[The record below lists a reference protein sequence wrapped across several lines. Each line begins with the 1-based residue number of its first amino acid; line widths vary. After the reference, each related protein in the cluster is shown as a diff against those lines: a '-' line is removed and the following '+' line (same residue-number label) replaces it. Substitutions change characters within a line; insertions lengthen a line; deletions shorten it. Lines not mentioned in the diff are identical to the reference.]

1 MVANG
6 KADVADWTAGA
17 DPFTGFAETNVNTPS
32 ILNTYDSSYMTD
44 FFRNPDGMGDQFG
57 DWFVNQ
63 PNIKVDG
70 SSFAPLP
77 NFEPT
82 SHNVTTPPITPGGHG
97 AQHPLNHPAHP
108 QHMPMPSHVPEY
120 MQHDGIDG
128 GSFLEE
134 NALSAASG
142 LFQMHRVGRQ
152 IPSISQPTAQHIN
165 GAIAGGNWSS
175 GQVGHQMIGGQG
187 QQGGQDNL
195 QSPLTPSGRQS
206 SNSYHSLPQ
215 HLNPLHADSV
225 PRSQH
230 WQPAWLDSQQQAVP
244 GARYPVQPQTNQQF
258 DIYSSAF
265 TSGAMSSTLSAQPR
279 SYSGQRPTEMPF
291 GTDINFTGRHYQPPR
306 GIIPREDEKGS
317 NLNNVPFAGE
327 LVARGHSH
335 AHPVTSSPISHPH
348 QRHNLPTYA
357 NFVQTQSS
365 PAMMGGLPAPSPL
378 TSSHRHSL
386 PVSEMAR
393 GKIESLDPSD
403 DDGDFDEKQP
413 RKRRKSQAQLE
424 DDEEY
429 TPTIHMKTPNPKRA
443 PKAARSGD
451 GADDDSFDN
460 NHTATSSRSKQSKR
474 RKMSAAARASPSS
487 QEYGTPRI
495 NESESPEPSSKS
507 ASKKKSRAASA
518 ASKSNNLTEEEK
530 RQNHIRSEKTRRDL
544 IKWQYDALD
553 ELVPG
558 LKSGKS
564 GLSRADVLLE
574 IVGYVENVKLGNEK
588 MEEILASW
596 NAGGGTA
603 PGGDYG

>member
-1 MVANG
+1 LIANV
-6 KADVADWTAGA
+6 KADVPDWAAGA
-17 DPFTGFAETNVNTPS
+17 ASFTGFAESNVNTPA

-57 DWFVNQ
+57 DWLVNQ
-63 PNIKVDG
+63 PNIKMDG
-70 SSFAPLP
+70 SGFAHLP

-82 SHNVTTPPITPGGHG
+82 SHNVTTPPVTPGGHG
-97 AQHPLNHPAHP
+97 AQHPLNHTTHA
-108 QHMPMPSHVPEY
+108 QHMPMASHVPAY
-120 MQHDGIDG
+120 MEHDVIDG
-128 GSFLEE
+128 GSYLEE

-142 LFQMHRVGRQ
+142 LYQMHRVGRQ
-152 IPSISQPTAQHIN
+152 PTSISQPTAQHIN

-175 GQVGHQMIGGQG
+175 VEVGHQMMGGEG
-187 QQGGQDNL
+187 QQGGQYNL
-195 QSPLTPSGRQS
+195 QSPLTPSGRQP

-215 HLNPLHADSV
+215 QPHPLHADYV

-230 WQPAWLDSQQQAVP
+230 WQTAWLDSQQQAVP
-244 GARYPVQPQTNQQF
+244 GARYPAQPQSNQQF
-258 DIYSSAF
+258 DIYPSAF
-265 TSGAMSSTLSAQPR
+265 TGGAMSSTQSAQQR

-291 GTDINFTGRHYQPPR
+291 GTDINFTGRHYHPPR
-306 GIIPREDEKGS
+306 GSIPREDEKGS

-327 LVARGHSH
+327 LAARGHSH

-357 NFVQTQSS
+357 NFLQTQTS
-365 PAMMGGLPAPSPL
+365 PAIMGGLPATSSL
-378 TSSHRHSL
+378 TSSHRGSI
-386 PVSEMAR
+386 PVSDMAR

-403 DDGDFDEKQP
+403 DDGDFEEEQP
-413 RKRRKSQAQLE
+413 RKRRKSQAQRE

-429 TPTIHMKTPNPKRA
+429 TPTGHMKTPNPKRG

-451 GADDDSFDN
+451 GADDDSSDH
-460 NHTATSSRSKQSKR
+460 NHTATSSRSKPTKR
-474 RKMSAAARASPSS
+474 RKMSATGRASPGS

-507 ASKKKSRAASA
+507 ASKKKSRAASQ

-553 ELVPG
+553 DLVPG

-596 NAGGGTA
+596 NAGGGAA